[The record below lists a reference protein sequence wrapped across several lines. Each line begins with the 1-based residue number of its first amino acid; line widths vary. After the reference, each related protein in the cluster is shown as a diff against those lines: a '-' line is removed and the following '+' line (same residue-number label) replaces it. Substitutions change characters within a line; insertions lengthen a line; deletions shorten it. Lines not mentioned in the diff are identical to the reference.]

1 MPRALLSAHHR
12 ECGGEEAP
20 TSSMPYHGATLTA
33 LLVLLFWSLSAVWGN
48 TCISSSAQEAV
59 AELAAAD
66 APAVPVQN
74 HQQQQ
79 QRQQQQRRPRWAIVS
94 LSKPDKEDTPT
105 RNEALAKHL
114 RPYAS
119 KHDITV
125 LFFSELR
132 FPQSTA
138 LAYRQSFA
146 GVAAVQFVDTSSRG
160 FGGAGSKER
169 FGYKYMC
176 KFFALDL
183 YDHLQGF
190 DYYMRCDSDCFV
202 KRLGYDLLQWAE
214 DARVHYGFALRK
226 LEAHGP
232 TKRAMPIWTQKYL
245 TRCGLEPTALMDRP
259 LNVAFNFYNNWHI
272 GRVAFFRRPDVRH
285 FLEAVNSSGHILQDR
300 WGDST
305 IQAYA
310 VRLFMHPRHVLQ
322 VPNFSYVHGSHSMRV
337 STFAGE
343 TSDVPQAL
351 PSWTPSA

>member
-1 MPRALLSAHHR
+1 MPHVGGKLAALL
-12 ECGGEEAP
+12 
-20 TSSMPYHGATLTA
+20 
-33 LLVLLFWSLSAVWGN
+33 LLLWSLAAAVGN
-48 TCISSSAQEAV
+48 TCISSAAQEAV
-59 AELAAAD
+59 VQLAKAD
-66 APAVPVQN
+66 ASAAPVQ
-74 HQQQQ
+74 
-79 QRQQQQRRPRWAIVS
+79 RQRRPRWAIVS
-94 LSKPDKEDTPT
+94 LSKPDKADTPT

-125 LFFSELR
+125 IFFSELR
-132 FPQSTA
+132 FPPKTA
-138 LAYRQSFA
+138 LAYRQNFA
-146 GVAAVQFVDTSSRG
+146 GVAAVQFVDTSSSG
-160 FGGAGSKER
+160 FGAPDSKER

-183 YDHLQGF
+183 YEHLQGF

-214 DARVHYGFALRK
+214 DARVQYGFALRK

-232 TKRAMPIWTQKYL
+232 TKRAMPLWTQKYL
-245 TRCGLEPTALMDRP
+245 ARCGLEPTALMDRP
-259 LNVAFNFYNNWHI
+259 LTVAFNFYNNWHI

-285 FLEAVNSSGHILQDR
+285 FLEAVNSSGHILLDR

-322 VPNFSYVHGSHSMRV
+322 VPNFSYVHGSHSMGV
-337 STFAGE
+337 STFPGE
-343 TSDVPQAL
+343 SSDVPQAL
-351 PSWTPSA
+351 PPWTLGS